1 MVGGH
6 IIPLERAVYCANP
19 DAVETCLRICAAPDQ
34 VSIGVRVGSYLQ
46 AVSYFVLVLVAPD
59 EGGVRPL
66 SLSPASPHELALTLV
81 LSPQAESVWLGLS
94 ISFSFLFAL
103 IMQLIYV
110 RLARFSCATAM
121 NTL

>member
-1 MVGGH
+1 M
-6 IIPLERAVYCANP
+6 
-19 DAVETCLRICAAPDQ
+19 
-34 VSIGVRVGSYLQ
+34 RVGSYLQ

-66 SLSPASPHELALTLV
+66 SLSPASLRELALTLV

-110 RLARFSCATAM
+110 RLARFSCATGM
-121 NTL
+121 NAL